1 MEIKMQTALILLEIS
16 KLSIL
21 FTMFCFL
28 FIIVHRKLIIPK
40 YVDFLLGLAILA
52 GTGVVLSHQ
61 HEVHPASLFYQ
72 VVVAAI
78 VGSFTFN
85 KYKCDT
91 RRAKARERLQRIQLK
106 NN

>member
-1 MEIKMQTALILLEIS
+1 MQTALILLEIS

-21 FTMFCFL
+21 FTMFCFF
-28 FIIVHRKLIIPK
+28 FIVVHRKLIIPK
-40 YVDFLLGLAILA
+40 YVDLLLGLAILA
-52 GTGVVLSHQ
+52 GTGVLLSHTQ
-61 HEVHPASLFYQ
+61 EVHPATLLYQ
-72 VVVAAI
+72 VIVAAI

-91 RRAKARERLQRIQLK
+91 RRAKALQRLHRMQLK